1 MTLCDDCELASVD
14 PIFTP
19 AQETARVLAHG
30 QHLGA
35 DGDPM
40 TGAGDLA

>member
-1 MTLCDDCELASVD
+1 VD

-30 QHLGA
+30 QHVGA
-35 DGDPM
+35 DVER
-40 TGAGDLA
+40 